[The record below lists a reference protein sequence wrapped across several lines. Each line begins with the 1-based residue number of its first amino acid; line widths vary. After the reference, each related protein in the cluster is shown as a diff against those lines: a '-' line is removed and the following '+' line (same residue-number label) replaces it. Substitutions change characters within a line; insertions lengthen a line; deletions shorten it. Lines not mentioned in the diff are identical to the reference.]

1 MTYPA
6 PRDVT
11 SVTVLRPDD
20 ATAWKAQVQLRI
32 NGAWQPLGPLD
43 GSVATLRA
51 PAGTSADAV
60 RPAWDDGSS
69 APVVSEVIVK

>member
-20 ATAWKAQVQLRI
+20 ATASKAQVQLRI

-43 GSVATLRA
+43 GSVETLRA

-60 RPAWDDGSS
+60 RPAWDDGSP